1 MTYCPKYFRKGYVG
15 RRGGTYLYRRSTH
28 LGRSS
33 SCAQVRSATLSLSAK
48 TWRVPYPLGMH
59 FSQTVNLFDAHSI
72 ISTLGLIGILA
83 IIFMET
89 GLLIGLFFPGD
100 SLLFIAGVGASG
112 AAAKVFDGVQIEI
125 ISLLIAAPLVAI
137 IGSQTGYWIGA
148 KYGVKLFDRPDGRI
162 FNQKKV
168 QATQKWLNKYGT
180 GKALVLA
187 RFIPFVRTLINPMCG
202 IVGVPAKK
210 FFLWNVVGAVIWTQ
224 SVIGLGFFLGERI
237 EGSVDKYLLPIVGLI
252 IAISVLPVALEIL
265 REWRTKR
272 HLS

>member
-1 MTYCPKYFRKGYVG
+1 
-15 RRGGTYLYRRSTH
+15 
-28 LGRSS
+28 
-33 SCAQVRSATLSLSAK
+33 
-48 TWRVPYPLGMH
+48 MH

-72 ISTLGLIGILA
+72 VSTLGLVGILA

-100 SLLFIAGVGASG
+100 SLLFLSGVGASSV
-112 AAAKVFDGVQIEI
+112 AAKIFDGVQIEI

-137 IGSQTGYWIGA
+137 AGSQTGYWIGS
-148 KYGVKLFDRPDGRI
+148 KYGVKLFDRPDSRI

-168 QATQKWLNKYGT
+168 QATERWLNKYGT
-180 GKALVLA
+180 GKDLVLA

-210 FFLWNVVGAVIWTQ
+210 FFVWNFVGAIIWTQ
-224 SVIGLGFFLGERI
+224 SVIGIGYFLGEKI
-237 EGSVDKYLLPIVGLI
+237 EGSVDKFLLPIIGLI
-252 IAISVLPVALEIL
+252 VLVSLAPIALEVV
-265 REWRTKR
+265 REMRTKR